1 MNNSDE
7 EQLSD
12 ILIGEAVFSLLREK
26 VGISRK
32 AILIK
37 LQNMLKSEQDPERVS
52 TILRAIQNVKSE
64 KTQSESSRIDGC
76 KSAATLSI
84 ESYDHDNTTRH

>member
-12 ILIGEAVFSLLREK
+12 TLIGEAVFSLLREK

-32 AILIK
+32 AILLK
-37 LQNMLKSEQDPERVS
+37 LQNMLESEQDPERVS

-64 KTQSESSRIDGC
+64 KTQSESSQMDGG
-76 KSAATLSI
+76 KSATTLTI
-84 ESYDHDNTTRH
+84 ESNDHDNTTRH